1 MLANMPTR
9 PRAARQ
15 PKLDNLPAYTLVADR
30 LRTAVLRGQV
40 PEGGRLAQDRI
51 AAAYGVSQVIVRE
64 AFRDLVSEGLLT
76 TEPRRGVRVA
86 LLSPEEAEEITALRQ
101 AIEGQVLA
109 WAIPKI
115 TRADIARAGAIV
127 DELDAAQAVDRIIE
141 LNRRFHAILYE
152 PCGRARSLALVE
164 TLRRNFARY
173 LRFTWESTQHR
184 PRSQSQHRQLLRLIA
199 GGRIEDASAHLRA
212 HIGETGAV
220 IAEALRARAP
230 VQSP

>member
-1 MLANMPTR
+1 MQTR

-15 PKLDNLPAYTLVADR
+15 PKLDNLPAYALVADR
-30 LRTAVLRGQV
+30 LRGAILRGQV

-51 AAAYGVSQVIVRE
+51 ATAYGVSQVIVRE

-86 LLSPEEAEEITALRQ
+86 ALSPEEAEEITALRQ
-101 AIEGQVLA
+101 AVEGQVLA
-109 WAIPKI
+109 WAIPNL
-115 TRADIARAGAIV
+115 TRADIAKAGGIL
-127 DELDAAQAVDRIIE
+127 DELDQAQAIDRIIE
-141 LNRRFHAILYE
+141 LNRRFHAVLYE

-184 PRSQSQHRQLLRLIA
+184 PRSQSQHRQMLKLIA
-199 GGRIEDASAHLRA
+199 AGKTAEAADHLRA

-220 IAEALRARAP
+220 IAAALRARAP

>member
-1 MLANMPTR
+1 MQTQ
-9 PRAARQ
+9 PRAGRR
-15 PKLDNLPAYTLVADR
+15 PKLDHLPAYTLVADR
-30 LRTAVLRGQV
+30 LRGAILRGQV

-51 AAAYGVSQVIVRE
+51 ATAYGVSQVIVRE
-64 AFRDLVSEGLLT
+64 AFRDLVADGLLT

-86 LLSPEEAEEITALRQ
+86 TLSAEEAEEITALRQ

-109 WAIPKI
+109 WAIPKL
-115 TRADIARAGAIV
+115 TRTDIARAGAIL
-127 DELDAAQAVDRIIE
+127 DELDAATAVDRIID

-152 PCGRARSLALVE
+152 PCGRARSLGMVE

-173 LRFTWESTQHR
+173 LRFTWESTAHR

-199 GGRIEDASAHLRA
+199 GGTVDPAVTHLRA

-220 IAEALRARAP
+220 IAAALRGRALRLD
-230 VQSP
+230 

>member
-1 MLANMPTR
+1 MQTR
-9 PRAARQ
+9 PRPAHQ

-51 AAAYGVSQVIVRE
+51 ATEYGVSQVIVRE

-86 LLSPEEAEEITALRQ
+86 ALSPEEADEITALRQ
-101 AIEGQVLA
+101 AVEGQVLA
-109 WAIPKI
+109 WAIPNL
-115 TRADIARAGAIV
+115 TRADIARAGGILE
-127 DELDAAQAVDRIIE
+127 ELDQAQAVDRIIE
-141 LNRRFHAILYE
+141 LNRRFHATLYE

-173 LRFTWESTQHR
+173 LRFTWESTAHL
-184 PRSQSQHRQLLRLIA
+184 PRSQGQHRQLLRLVA
-199 GGRIEDASAHLRA
+199 SGRIEEASDHLRA
-212 HIGETGAV
+212 HIGETGRV
-220 IAEALRARAP
+220 IAQTLRARAP

>member
-1 MLANMPTR
+1 MHANMQTQPR
-9 PRAARQ
+9 PAGK
-15 PKLDNLPAYTLVADR
+15 PKLGNLPAYTLVADR

-51 AAAYGVSQVIVRE
+51 ATEYGVSQVIVRE

-86 LLSPEEAEEITALRQ
+86 SLSPEEAEEITALRQ

-115 TRADIARAGAIV
+115 TRTDLARADGILE
-127 DELDAAQAVDRIIE
+127 ELDLAQAVDRIIE

-173 LRFTWESTQHR
+173 LRLTWESTAHR
-184 PRSQSQHRQLLRLIA
+184 PRSQSQHRHLLKLIA
-199 GGRIEDASAHLRA
+199 AGKTQEAVENLRA

-220 IAEALRARAP
+220 IAEALRHRAP

>member
-1 MLANMPTR
+1 MPTR

-15 PKLDNLPAYTLVADR
+15 PKLGNLPAYTLVADR

-40 PEGGRLAQDRI
+40 PAGERLAQDRI
-51 AAAYGVSQVIVRE
+51 ATEYGVSQVIVRE

-76 TEPRRGVRVA
+76 AEPRRGVRVA

-109 WAIPKI
+109 WAVPKI
-115 TRADIARAGAIV
+115 ARADIARAGGILE
-127 DELDAAQAVDRIIE
+127 ELDQAQTIDRIIE
-141 LNRRFHAILYE
+141 LNRRFHAVLYE
-152 PCGRARSLALVE
+152 PCGRTRSLALVE

-173 LRFTWESTQHR
+173 LRLTWESTQHR
-184 PRSQSQHRQLLRLIA
+184 PRSQSQHRQMLKLIA
-199 GGRIEDASAHLRA
+199 AGKTAEASAHLRA

-220 IAEALRARAP
+220 IAEALRHRAP